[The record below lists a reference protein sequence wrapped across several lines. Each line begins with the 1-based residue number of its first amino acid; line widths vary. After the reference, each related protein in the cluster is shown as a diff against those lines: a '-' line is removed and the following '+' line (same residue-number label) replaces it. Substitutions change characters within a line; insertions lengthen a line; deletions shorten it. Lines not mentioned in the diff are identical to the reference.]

1 MKYIELLWM
10 LDLLT
15 KYYPRSYSHEL
26 ISLAEDIFKW
36 LNNELPDDSSTLIYL
51 KSCFDSPADA
61 FKAVWKEIQ
70 LVAGPFANV
79 NQASGVT

>member
-10 LDLLT
+10 LDLLS

-26 ISLAEDIFKW
+26 IALTEDIFKW

-51 KSCFDSPADA
+51 KNCFDSPTEA

-70 LVAGPFANV
+70 LMAGPFANM
-79 NQASGVT
+79 N